1 MSVGVI
7 LNLGRR
13 RASAQ
18 WSQPVY
24 RAGWLLAGGS
34 VVTAVAG
41 VAFWLSAAHLYPPQV
56 VGANSSLISA
66 MMFLAGVAQLNLMSA
81 VLRFVP
87 GAGERAGRLVLGFYA
102 VALSTSAVAAAI
114 FLLGIGTFAPALVPL
129 LSSGPQAFFF
139 VAATMAWTL
148 YVLHCATLV
157 AVGQAGASTLATQT
171 FNLTKLALLLGF
183 AVAVP
188 GAGVWFSWTVAMAL
202 VVAGAIWYYV
212 ARAYPRF
219 VAARRAG
226 PAIAPTLRELVRY
239 VGPDYVAALAWIACT
254 TLPPILVIDLTG
266 PSEAA
271 VFALAWSMCF
281 VLLNVPASFGQSL
294 VAHGPLE
301 PHRLEERHRKV
312 LAYSLG
318 MVAPAVTVLVVLAP
332 WILRLFGSWYVE
344 VGTTTLRLLAL
355 AAVPNCVVALAVSRA
370 RVQRRMRV
378 VVGTMITL
386 SVGVLGGTL
395 LAVPAV
401 GIAGAG
407 LAWLLAECVVATWV
421 GLRWVGPHLV
431 APPWPTVPRR
441 TRRRAVRR
449 VADDGWAPERTLRS
463 VSDSSVVLLRST
475 ASSAALKVAT
485 GEPGVRSLAAEGRVL
500 QQLAAD
506 ERLGTWR
513 RMVPAVLGSWH
524 DARGGYLLLTRLPGA
539 PPDHRS
545 PGCLTHEVFRA
556 IAPLHRLE
564 SSIVA
569 VDARL
574 LDRWVGAPVA
584 ALAHALPDGEV
595 VRTGLV
601 ELEHLL
607 RRRLEGRSVTLGW
620 SHGDLH
626 PGNLLVWPDGVVR
639 GILDWGGARPD
650 SFPALDPAHWLLT
663 AASAHGH
670 RALGKEVADRLG
682 RREYWQPGEAALIRS
697 AACGHGLPD
706 DALLLL
712 TWLSHVRMNLEKSAR
727 YAASPLWWRRNVLP
741 VLHAVQ
747 DGGGM
752 R

>member
-1 MSVGVI
+1 VSVGVI
-7 LNLGRR
+7 LSLGRR

-41 VAFWLSAAHLYPPQV
+41 VAFWLSAAHLYPPEV

-87 GAGERAGRLVLGFYA
+87 AAGARAGRLVLGFYI
-102 VALSTSAVAAAI
+102 VALTTSAVAAVV
-114 FLLGIGTFAPALVPL
+114 FLLGVGTFAPALRPL
-129 LSSGPQAFFF
+129 LSSPPQAFFF
-139 VAATMAWTL
+139 VAATMGWTL
-148 YVLHCATLV
+148 YVLHCSTLV
-157 AVGQAGASTLATQT
+157 AVGQAGASTVATQT
-171 FNLTKLALLLGF
+171 FNLGKLVLLLGF

-188 GAGVWFSWTVAMAL
+188 GAGVWFSWTVAMAVVL
-202 VVAGAIWYYV
+202 VGAVWYYA

-219 VAARRAG
+219 TALPRAV
-226 PAIAPTLRELVRY
+226 PATAPTLRELVRY
-239 VGPDYVAALAWIACT
+239 VGPDYLAALAWIACT
-254 TLPPILVIDLTG
+254 TLPPILVINLTG
-266 PSEAA
+266 PSHAA

-318 MVAPAVTVLVVLAP
+318 MVVPAVTVLVVFAP

-370 RVQRRMRV
+370 RVQRRMTV
-378 VVGTMITL
+378 VVGTMATL

-407 LAWLLAECVVATWV
+407 FAWLVAESLVAAWG
-421 GLRWVGPHLV
+421 GLRWAGPHVV

-441 TRRRAVRR
+441 TRRRAVRT
-449 VADDGWAPERTLRS
+449 VAADGWTPERTLRS
-463 VSDSSVVLLRST
+463 VSDSSVVLLRSS

-485 GEPGVRSLAAEGRVL
+485 GDGGVRSLAAERRVL

-513 RMVPAVLGSWH
+513 RMIPTVLGGWQ
-524 DARGGYLLLTRLPGA
+524 DARGGYLLLSRLPGA
-539 PPDHRS
+539 PPDQHT
-545 PGCLTHEVFRA
+545 PGRLTHEALCA

-569 VDARL
+569 VDTRL

-584 ALAHALPDGEV
+584 TVARALPDGEL
-595 VRTGLV
+595 VRSGLHD
-601 ELEHLL
+601 LERVL
-607 RRRLEGRSVTLGW
+607 RCRLQGRSVTLGW

-663 AASAHGH
+663 GAAAHGH
-670 RALGKEVADRLG
+670 RALGREVAERLG
-682 RREYWQPGEAALIRS
+682 RGEYWHRGEAEIIGS

-706 DALLLL
+706 EALLLL
-712 TWLSHVRMNLEKSAR
+712 TWLAHVHMNLQKSAR
-727 YAASPLWWRRNVLP
+727 YGASPLWWRRNVLP
-741 VLHAVQ
+741 VLRAVH